1 MDENLK
7 VCTTCK
13 EEKQLTEFHA
23 DNYCDRQES
32 QLISNSTVLDTVDF
46 INLILYNHY
55 SMSYG
60 TTEADNQTACL
71 DLIKTG

>member
-32 QLISNSTVLDTVDF
+32 QLISNSTVLNTVDL
-46 INLILYNHY
+46 LI
-55 SMSYG
+55 
-60 TTEADNQTACL
+60 
-71 DLIKTG
+71 